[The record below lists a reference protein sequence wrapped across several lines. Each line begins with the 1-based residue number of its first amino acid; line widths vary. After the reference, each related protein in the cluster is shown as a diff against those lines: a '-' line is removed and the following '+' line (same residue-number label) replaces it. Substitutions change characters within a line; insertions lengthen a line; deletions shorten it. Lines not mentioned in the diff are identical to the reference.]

1 MINAD
6 EVQVGDFVR
15 LKSNFDR
22 KIADEGCKAGD
33 VIEVIGPQMSYTYV
47 FGPVGVE
54 LEYVKYYPGEFEL
67 VEDDA
72 PPQPVDLGVYRP
84 ELETR
89 KVGKVQID
97 LVDTG
102 FPLATWELA
111 KLMTWAADAK
121 GYKRNDWKNLEG
133 WEEKFPAAASRHRI
147 MPLLGQKFDPES
159 GLHHKVHELFNV
171 FAELELELKACGMQL
186 G

>member
-1 MINAD
+1 MS
-6 EVQVGDFVR
+6 EVYSVGDFVR
-15 LKSNFDR
+15 LTEKFDKS
-22 KIADEGCKAGD
+22 IATAGLKVGD
-33 VIEVIGPQMSYTYV
+33 VIQVIADTMDSANWHFSPD
-47 FGPVGVE
+47 GVE
-54 LEYVKYYPGEFEL
+54 VDYANAYPHEFAAAE
-67 VEDDA
+67 A
-72 PPQPVDLGVYRP
+72 PCTTAADLGMYRP
-84 ELETR
+84 ELESR

-171 FAELELELKACGMQL
+171 FAELELELKSCGMQL